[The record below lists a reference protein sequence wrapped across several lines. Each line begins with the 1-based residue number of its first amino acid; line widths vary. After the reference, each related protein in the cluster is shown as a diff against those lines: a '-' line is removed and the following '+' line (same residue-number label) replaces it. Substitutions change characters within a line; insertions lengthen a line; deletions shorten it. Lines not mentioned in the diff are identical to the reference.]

1 VQPTW
6 VDNTKQ
12 TANGIMAWIG
22 ENKDTLAQV
31 YEFFRGAIQNRA
43 LPPIATET
51 PAAAEPLPP
60 IN

>member
-1 VQPTW
+1 
-6 VDNTKQ
+6 
-12 TANGIMAWIG
+12 MAWIG

-31 YEFFRGAIQNRA
+31 YEFFRGAIQNRT